1 VAQQAEPGLARSRY
15 KGWAHQGRGRIRRVT
30 SPDFRLD
37 NSVARLCI
45 LREDFAIEM
54 QGVYQEEI
62 DALDRHSAA
71 WRRTY
76 FIRNLVRTLIEVMS
90 TMNSLKAA
98 PEFIA
103 LLERQSEQVRAK
115 FDELFRAMVDAH
127 PIVKRIRNTIC
138 AHLKHTAM
146 QDALVGMSHDR
157 WGFLEVGHVLKDVH
171 YKFAAE
177 IAIEI
182 LVSGVPED
190 LREEILRSD
199 LVKIAGLF
207 PVFELTYHVLS
218 MYIIDRRLV

>member
-1 VAQQAEPGLARSRY
+1 VAHIRIVKIRKWFPPSDPLA
-15 KGWAHQGRGRIRRVT
+15 A
-30 SPDFRLD
+30 
-37 NSVARLCI
+37 SVARLCI

-62 DALDRHSAA
+62 DTLDRHSAA

-76 FIRNLVRTLIEVMS
+76 FIRNLVRTLMEIMS

-98 PEFIA
+98 PEFMA
-103 LLERQSEQVRAK
+103 LLERQSEPVRAK
-115 FDELFRAMVDAH
+115 FDGLFKAMVGAH
-127 PIVKRIRNTIC
+127 PLVKRIRNTIC
-138 AHLKHTAM
+138 AHVKHSAV
-146 QDALVGMSHDR
+146 QDALEGMNHDR
-157 WGFLEVGHVLKDVH
+157 WGFLEVGRVLKDVH

-207 PVFELTYHVLS
+207 PVFELTDHVLS